1 MKNISYILLVFLL
14 LSCGMGN
21 KKEVAEQIP
30 VKELTKL
37 EKLFLLSPDSVLEYY
52 DLSNDSISDF
62 PDLSA
67 YTIKS
72 LDLSYNLLDTIHP
85 DFLPQGLEKLNLS
98 HNLYSGFLR
107 MRKNTIPAL
116 RELDLSCNSLHKI
129 NICEPLFRILLSH
142 NDLVYA
148 NFNHKNLQ
156 YLDIS
161 YNSRMPEKVAF
172 EPMWID
178 TLVREGVADGKE
190 LSGAIRNFFDY
201 LHNK

>member
-1 MKNISYILLVFLL
+1 MRGVHYLFLSLLFSCSCQSEIKRETEKTDKLKTLSKLGHLYL
-14 LSCGMGN
+14 LS
-21 KKEVAEQIP
+21 A
-30 VKELTKL
+30 
-37 EKLFLLSPDSVLEYY
+37 DSVIDAY
-52 DLSNDSISDF
+52 DLSNDSIADF
-62 PDLSA
+62 PDLS
-67 YTIKS
+67 
-72 LDLSYNLLDTIHP
+72 
-85 DFLPQGLEKLNLS
+85 
-98 HNLYSGFLR
+98 
-107 MRKNTIPAL
+107 
-116 RELDLSCNSLHKI
+116 CNALHKI

-190 LSGAIRNFFDY
+190 LSGAVRNFFDY
-201 LHNK
+201 LRQKRNSLN